1 MNIYK
6 AVWYKH
12 LVFSIYIY
20 MRVGAWTRARTA
32 LPTFFASFHKGN

>member
-12 LVFSIYIY
+12 LVFSIY
-20 MRVGAWTRARTA
+20 MRVRAWTRARTA